1 MELTKKRKELGITQA
16 QLAKCTG
23 IGKRTIEAWES
34 GERKLKPWLEKL
46 IISYLEH
53 EMSDKKVP

>member
-1 MELTKKRKELGITQA
+1 MELTKKRKELGVTQA
-16 QLAKCTG
+16 QLAEYTG

-46 IISYLEH
+46 IICYLEH
-53 EMSDKKVP
+53 EIKNKKVP